1 MIDRT
6 IEECSEARNADDPAP
21 SLAGPQRVAVDTAF
35 AHNQVEK
42 ILESLKGMIESHE
55 NSAIRTWAQVTL
67 DALELRSPTS
77 LKVALAAIRKG
88 KTINLQE
95 ALQMELNI
103 ATAYCASSG
112 ASPDFHTGVT
122 AVLVDK
128 IIERPAWYPATLGE
142 VSDSEISKKFFSDY
156 TPTSGTSPALAFPE
170 ALDPAKGTRFSPVL
184 FALPTEQEIRQLV
197 DGSHA
202 SSGATAITLQ
212 ELLNKLNLLRQGKMG
227 IREKVLEVVERCC
240 VQDEEKETG
249 EKYLRWKSSAAH

>member
-103 ATAYCASSG
+103 ATAYCAS
-112 ASPDFHTGVT
+112 V
-122 AVLVDK
+122 
-128 IIERPAWYPATLGE
+128 Y
-142 VSDSEISKKFFSDY
+142 
-156 TPTSGTSPALAFPE
+156 
-170 ALDPAKGTRFSPVL
+170 
-184 FALPTEQEIRQLV
+184 
-197 DGSHA
+197 
-202 SSGATAITLQ
+202 SSSVRDQ
-212 ELLNKLNLLRQGKMG
+212 CN
-227 IREKVLEVVERCC
+227 
-240 VQDEEKETG
+240 
-249 EKYLRWKSSAAH
+249 